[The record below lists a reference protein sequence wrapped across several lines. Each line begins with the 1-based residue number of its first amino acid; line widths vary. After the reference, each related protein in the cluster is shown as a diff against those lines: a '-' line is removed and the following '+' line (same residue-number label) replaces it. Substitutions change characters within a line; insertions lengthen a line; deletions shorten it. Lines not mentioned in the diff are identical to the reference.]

1 MCTEPLSEFVWRVTL
16 MQDGL
21 ANSTCAAK
29 ERIEKKCNA
38 FQKRPQVVKVLWQG
52 SMLQFHFR
60 ATKTLKRENSRR
72 EYFEAPPLYH
82 QAEGAVVSDCAQEL
96 AARAWVPSFLWV
108 HYMRSFE
115 TFETQR
121 QATCQT
127 MCNCLSEAAEAHQR

>member
-60 ATKTLKRENSRR
+60 ATKTLKQWA
-72 EYFEAPPLYH
+72 YLP
-82 QAEGAVVSDCAQEL
+82 
-96 AARAWVPSFLWV
+96 
-108 HYMRSFE
+108 HYLPVCMLTLLER
-115 TFETQR
+115 
-121 QATCQT
+121 
-127 MCNCLSEAAEAHQR
+127 